1 MKIQCSMIVSLHKNF
16 ALPQL
21 LSHMECARPSHCS
34 VWNKHSP
41 NHKPVFHIWDYDW
54 GMHNTFGN
62 DCGVNILRECNTKLK
77 GLRKLPLVKVHRYK
91 IRVESAFLDL

>member
-1 MKIQCSMIVSLHKNF
+1 MIVSLHKNF
-16 ALPQL
+16 VLLQL
-21 LSHMECARPSHCS
+21 LLI
-34 VWNKHSP
+34 WNVLA
-41 NHKPVFHIWDYDW
+41 PVTVPYGISTRLTLSLYSIWDYDW